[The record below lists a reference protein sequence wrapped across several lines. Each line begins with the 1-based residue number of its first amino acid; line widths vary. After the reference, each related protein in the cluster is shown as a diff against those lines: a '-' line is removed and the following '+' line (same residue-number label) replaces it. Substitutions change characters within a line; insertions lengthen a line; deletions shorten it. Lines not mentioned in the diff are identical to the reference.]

1 MFLDKKLILESEND
15 HVMRDFRKLA
25 VWKKAHEQYLFVK
38 RSITSKFPP
47 SERFELSSQL
57 QRASLSVV
65 LNIVEGC
72 GRASDKDFAHF
83 LDTALGSTNEV
94 DYCCFAALELNYISE
109 NDYNAIYAL
118 INETRAMLISFIRFL
133 RKYNNPQPS
142 SFNPQ
147 PSIT

>member
-1 MFLDKKLILESEND
+1 
-15 HVMRDFRKLA
+15 MRDFRKLA

-38 RSITSKFPP
+38 RSIAKNFPP

-72 GRASDKDFAHF
+72 GRASYKDFAHF
-83 LDTALGSTNEV
+83 LDNALGSVNEV
-94 DYCCFAALELNYISE
+94 DYCCFAAFELDYISE
-109 NDYNAIYAL
+109 NDYKSIHKF

-133 RKYNNPQPS
+133 RKNNNPQPP